1 MARQYSQADRDRF
14 AAERRDQLERLQSQ
28 IAGKVTD
35 LVNGAEWQQWL
46 SVAAKFHQYSFNN
59 TMLIMLQ
66 RPEATLVAGY
76 KTWQTSFGRQV
87 NKGETGI
94 RILAP
99 VTKRIE
105 KHTPD
110 GAPVLDND
118 GNPVKVTALVGL
130 KPVSVFDITQTSGP
144 DLPTPATPKLL
155 TGEAPVGLWDRLQAF
170 VEAQG
175 YSVERGDCRGANGY
189 TDPHARL
196 VRVRGDVDD
205 AQAVKTL
212 AHEAGH
218 VLLHTGDKDL
228 DAGPC
233 RGSREV
239 EAESVACLVTCA
251 HGLDSAQYTFSYVAG
266 WAESAQ
272 RAAPEGTTLAD
283 VIAST
288 GTRVIGAADTILA
301 ATQPCTG
308 VDDVLDATTA
318 TIDRTLATNKS
329 FAIAKDI
336 SKPAVR
342 RPERH
347 QSPSSRTVSVPRR

>member
-28 IAGKVTD
+28 IAGRVTD

-118 GNPVKVTALVGL
+118 GNPVKVTTFLGL

-155 TGEAPVGLWDRLQAF
+155 TGQAPAGLWDRLQGF

-175 YSVERGDCRGANGY
+175 YTVDRGDCCGANGY
-189 TDPHARL
+189 TDPHAKL

-218 VLLHTGDKDL
+218 VLLHTDDKEL
-228 DAGPC
+228 DAGLC

-239 EAESVACLVTCA
+239 EAESVAYLVTCA

-272 RAAPEGTTLAD
+272 RASPEGTTLAD

-301 ATQPCTG
+301 ATQPHAG
-308 VDDVLDATTA
+308 IDNVLDAATV
-318 TIDRTLATNKS
+318 TIDRTLATNQS
-329 FAIAKDI
+329 FAMATDVN
-336 SKPAVR
+336 KPTAR
-342 RPERH
+342 RPEPH
-347 QSPSSRTVSVPRR
+347 QSPTSRTVSVPRR